1 MKTAL
6 DPRHLKR
13 VQQMQDLFAYDFSHI
28 PAENESKSKE
38 NTIIVDLPKV
48 DALIVGAAPAWPIG
62 QINKVDLA
70 ILRISV
76 YELLY
81 SDTPPKVVIDEA
93 IELAKEYG
101 AEHSPKFVNGVL
113 AHIAEQIRANQMHK
127 EVKEKK

>member
-28 PAENESKSKE
+28 PAEGEDDE
-38 NTIIVDLPKV
+38 IIAHLPEL
-48 DALIVGAAPAWPIG
+48 DALIVHAAPAWPIG

-76 YELLY
+76 YELLH

-113 AHIAEQIRANQMHK
+113 AHIAKEMHK

>member
-28 PAENESKSKE
+28 PADEEKNPIETE
-38 NTIIVDLPKV
+38 LPKV
-48 DALIVGAAPAWPIG
+48 DALIIDAAPAWPIG

-76 YELLY
+76 YELLH

-93 IELAKEYG
+93 IELSKEYG

-113 AHIAEQIRANQMHK
+113 AHITNTMHK

>member
-1 MKTAL
+1 
-6 DPRHLKR
+6 
-13 VQQMQDLFAYDFSHI
+13 MQDLFAYDFSHM
-28 PAENESKSKE
+28 PAEGEEKDSV
-38 NTIIVDLPKV
+38 IVANLPEL
-48 DALIVGAAPAWPIG
+48 DALIVNAAPTWPIG

-76 YELLY
+76 YELLH

-113 AHIAEQIRANQMHK
+113 AHIASQVHKEMHK

>member
-13 VQQMQDLFAYDFSHI
+13 VQQMQDLFAYDFSRI
-28 PAENESKSKE
+28 PAEGDEKSA
-38 NTIIVDLPKV
+38 TDAIVSNLPQL

-76 YELLY
+76 YELLH
-81 SDTPPKVVIDEA
+81 SDTPPNVVIDEA

-113 AHIAEQIRANQMHK
+113 AHIAKEMHK

>member
-13 VQQMQDLFAYDFSHI
+13 VRQMQDLFAYDFSHI
-28 PAENESKSKE
+28 PAEGENKSEE
-38 NTIIVDLPKV
+38 NTITADLSKV
-48 DALIVGAAPAWPIG
+48 DALIIGAAPAWPIG

-76 YELLY
+76 YELLH

-113 AHIAEQIRANQMHK
+113 AHIASQVHKEMHK